1 MFCGEIIADDC
12 LMMEILSQI
21 DIKSGTNR
29 KKLCKVGESA
39 LYGSTWMS
47 FLKYDTDGNKVFR
60 PPCPDNPNLALTKLK
75 ELYPEL
81 QAVFQEYRD
90 IYFPGFHFKN
100 VMINKNYQ
108 VGKHLDSK
116 NVGDSFLVSF
126 GDFEGGKTR
135 VWASETEYEDIDSRD
150 KPICF
155 NGSKLFHECLPF
167 VGERYALVFF
177 K

>member
-12 LMMEILSQI
+12 LMQEILSQI

-29 KKLCKVGESA
+29 RKLCKEGESA
-39 LYGSTWMS
+39 LYGSTWMT

-60 PPCPDNPNLALTKLK
+60 PPDPDNPTLGITKLK

-81 QAVFQEYRD
+81 QEVFEEYRD
-90 IYFPGFHFKN
+90 LYFPHFQFKS

-108 VGKHLDSK
+108 VGRHLDAK
-116 NVGDSFLVSF
+116 NVGESFLVTF
-126 GDFEGGKTR
+126 GDFENGKTR
-135 VWASETEYEDIDSRD
+135 LWNRDNEYEDLDSRD
-150 KPICF
+150 NPISF
-155 NGSKLFHECLPF
+155 DGSKFYHECLPF
-167 VGERYALVFF
+167 TGTRYALVFF